1 MNIKALKEQL
11 LEMGKGIGLQVQ
23 EEKADSL
30 TLHAQIIAKDYFDNS
45 IYFRAVIFSSG
56 TLHVFLTFDEIERT
70 YDNLYLINAFNSENP
85 WFRAYITSINDK
97 DYLELH
103 YTSVA
108 LEKETEV
115 VDTIGFLLNEL
126 LNDNTL
132 KYLNPILATKIK
144 HIL

>member
-1 MNIKALKEQL
+1 MILKALKEKL

-30 TLHAQIIAKDYFDNS
+30 TLHAQITAKDYFDNS

-85 WFRAYITSINDK
+85 WFRAYITNINDK

-108 LEKETEV
+108 LEQENEIT
-115 VDTIGFLLNEL
+115 DTIGFLLNEL
-126 LNDNTL
+126 LSDNTL
-132 KYLNPILATKIK
+132 KYLNPILNADK
-144 HIL
+144 

>member
-1 MNIKALKEQL
+1 MNLKALKEQL

-23 EEKADSL
+23 EEKADNL
-30 TLHAQIIAKDYFDNS
+30 TLHAQITAKDYFDNS

-85 WFRAYITSINDK
+85 WFRAYITNINDK
-97 DYLELH
+97 DYFELH

-108 LEKETEV
+108 LEQENEIT
-115 VDTIGFLLNEL
+115 DTIGFLLNEL
-126 LNDNTL
+126 LSDNTL
-132 KYLNPILATKIK
+132 KYLNPILNADK
-144 HIL
+144 